1 MIKSILVS
9 TSFVKTTEYKITKLL
24 SSYYFAILTEMGRVK
39 NATLPYILSFITLGL
54 IICLFYQLY
63 LAITSQF
70 WSAYP
75 FTELVVSFVCISVVL
90 KFMPI
95 LFVKTDLFVPFYN
108 IAMYPPKRS
117 NISKMEWANEM
128 MRRKKYGKLPF
139 SSKYPNGWYSVCR
152 SSDLAKGQ
160 VKPVNILGKSTAHRK
175 TLQF

>member
-1 MIKSILVS
+1 
-9 TSFVKTTEYKITKLL
+9 
-24 SSYYFAILTEMGRVK
+24 MGRVK

-75 FTELVVSFVCISVVL
+75 FTELVVSFVSISVVL